1 MTGRRRTEIFDE
13 RTEIM
18 GLLDKLSAGNELG
31 SVLDMAKKEFDGL
44 EKSGKLPDDMKEL
57 AGIIKN
63 ANVATLMAQIPN
75 AKKYSAV
82 VEKNQGLFSKELM
95 TKVNTLAKKFS

>member
-1 MTGRRRTEIFDE
+1 
-13 RTEIM
+13 M

-44 EKSGKLPDDMKEL
+44 EKRGKLPDDMKEL

-82 VEKNQGLFSKELM
+82 VEKNQGLFSKEVM

>member
-1 MTGRRRTEIFDE
+1 
-13 RTEIM
+13 M

-44 EKSGKLPDDMKEL
+44 EKRGKLPDDMKEL

>member
-1 MTGRRRTEIFDE
+1 
-13 RTEIM
+13 
-18 GLLDKLSAGNELG
+18 
-31 SVLDMAKKEFDGL
+31 
-44 EKSGKLPDDMKEL
+44 MKEL

>member
-1 MTGRRRTEIFDE
+1 
-13 RTEIM
+13 M
-18 GLLDKLSAGNELG
+18 GLLDKLSAGNEIG
-31 SVLDMAKKEFDGL
+31 DVLEMAKKEFAQL

-57 AGIIKN
+57 AGVIKN

>member
-1 MTGRRRTEIFDE
+1 
-13 RTEIM
+13 M

-44 EKSGKLPDDMKEL
+44 EKNGKLPDDMKKL

-82 VEKNQGLFSKELM
+82 VEKNQGLFSKELIA
-95 TKVNTLAKKFS
+95 KVNTLAKKFS